1 MTDPFQQALHT
12 AAVGNRTL
20 AALAVFCANV
30 LLFAL
35 VAGLAAVGLRHRHR
49 LTWGLA
55 ARVAVSAAVAVLLT
69 LLLGPAVLDPRPY
82 LAEHYA
88 PLAHVAGDNGFPS
101 DHTLVAALLACWV
114 WWLDRRLLPL
124 FLAGL
129 IAVMAGRLAI
139 GAHHSLDVLG
149 SVAFA
154 LIGFAVASW
163 LPLPAGWNSRLL
175 FPAGMGRGPVSS

>member
-1 MTDPFQQALHT
+1 MTDPIQQALHT
-12 AAVGNRTL
+12 AAVGNGTL

-30 LLFAL
+30 LLFVLTLA
-35 VAGLAAVGLRHRHR
+35 LAALAFFYRQR

-55 ARVAVSAAVAVLLT
+55 ARVAASLAVAVLLT
-69 LLLGPAVLDPRPY
+69 LLLGRTVLDPRPY

-88 PLAHVAGDNGFPS
+88 PLAHVASDNGFPS
-101 DHTLVAALLACWV
+101 DHTLVAALLAYWV

-124 FLAGL
+124 FLTGL
-129 IAVMAGRLAI
+129 TLVMVGRLAI

-154 LIGFAVASW
+154 LIGFAAASW
-163 LPLPAGWNSRLL
+163 LPLPANWDSRQL
-175 FPAGMGRGPVSS
+175 FPDRAGRGTDRP

>member
-12 AAVGNRTL
+12 AAVGNGTL

-30 LLFAL
+30 LLFVL
-35 VAGLAAVGLRHRHR
+35 VVVLAAVAFFNRQR
-49 LTWGLA
+49 LTRGLA
-55 ARVAVSAAVAVLLT
+55 ARVAASLAVAVLLT
-69 LLLGPAVLDPRPY
+69 LLLGRTVLDPRPY
-82 LAEHYA
+82 LVEHYA
-88 PLAHVAGDNGFPS
+88 PLAHVASDNGFPS
-101 DHTLVAALLACWV
+101 DHALVAALLACWV

-154 LIGFAVASW
+154 LTGFTAAS
-163 LPLPAGWNSRLL
+163 LLRLPAAWESRRLL
-175 FPAGMGRGPVSS
+175 PRRAGRSTGRP